1 MWKFRNRA
9 CFEKT
14 LIRSS
19 TAIIY
24 YVCFFLK
31 YWAGLQNNVD
41 KEDLLRG
48 AEALQEIALSAH
60 RAAYSVNT
68 LRIEGHEVSAD
79 GEDDEVA

>member
-1 MWKFRNRA
+1 MWKLRNRA

-31 YWAGLQNNVD
+31 YWAGLQNNID

-48 AEALQEIALSAH
+48 AEALQEIAN
-60 RAAYSVNT
+60 RAASSVNT
-68 LRIEGHEVSAD
+68 LRPCLLQGF
-79 GEDDEVA
+79 